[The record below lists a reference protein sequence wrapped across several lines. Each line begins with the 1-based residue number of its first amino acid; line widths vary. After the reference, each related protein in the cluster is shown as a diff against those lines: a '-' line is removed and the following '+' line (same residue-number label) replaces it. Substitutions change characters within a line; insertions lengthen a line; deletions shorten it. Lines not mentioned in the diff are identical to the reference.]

1 MIYHFLPK
9 ELRTVYSNLDVLIFC
24 FTLSFLF
31 LVGEGLSFKIG
42 SQARKV
48 AQLVKSLPTTHKTL
62 GSLSKV
68 SYSPGRP
75 HTASM

>member
-9 ELRTVYSNLDVLIFC
+9 ELRTVYSNLDVLILLYFI
-24 FTLSFLF
+24 LFLF

-48 AQLVKSLPTTHKTL
+48 AQLKSLPTTHKTL

-68 SYSPGRP
+68 SYSPGHP

>member
-9 ELRTVYSNLDVLIFC
+9 ELHTVYSNLDVLILLYFI
-24 FTLSFLF
+24 LFLF

-48 AQLVKSLPTTHKTL
+48 AQLKSLPTTHKTL

-68 SYSPGRP
+68 SYSPGHP